1 MAVSLMTGLRGRAL
15 ALHLGL
21 VALFPVV
28 VDRMPV
34 LRPGGFFGGHP

>member
-1 MAVSLMTGLRGRAL
+1 MAGPLMIGPRGRAL

-21 VALFPVV
+21 IALFPVA

-34 LRPGGFFGGHP
+34 PRPDGPFGRHP